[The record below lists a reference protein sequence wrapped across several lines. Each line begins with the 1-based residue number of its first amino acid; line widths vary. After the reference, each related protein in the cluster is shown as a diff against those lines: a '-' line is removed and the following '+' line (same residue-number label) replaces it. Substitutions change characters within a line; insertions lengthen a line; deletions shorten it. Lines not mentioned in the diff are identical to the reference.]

1 MGNCVARD
9 IPDPQT
15 GLTPNHINAV
25 RQNWKL
31 IEKRLP
37 EYGLEL
43 FVAFI
48 TKHPEWLPLFP
59 FLKPSDM
66 ARLSQTPRLKAF
78 GTIVLRKLGE
88 LLSMLDSP
96 PKLIGELLRQGAN
109 HRSRGLAPENFQALQ
124 HDLNELFV
132 KVCGPEFDIEAW
144 DAVLTLIMTGIE
156 EGLRQAKDKDAK
168 YM

>member
-15 GLTPNHINAV
+15 GLTSNHIKAV
-25 RQNWKL
+25 RANWKL

-43 FVAFI
+43 FVAYLN
-48 TKHPEWLPLFP
+48 KHPDWIGLLP
-59 FLKPSDM
+59 FLKPADM
-66 ARLSQTPRLKAF
+66 PRLQQTPRLKAH
-78 GTIVLRKLGE
+78 GTIVLKKLGE
-88 LLSMLDSP
+88 LLTMLDSP
-96 PKLIGELLRQGAN
+96 PKLIGELLKQGST
-109 HRSRGLAPENFQALQ
+109 HRARGLAPENFQAIQ

-132 KVCGPEFDIEAW
+132 KICGPEFDIEGW

-156 EGLRQAKDKDAK
+156 EGLRQARDKDAK
-168 YM
+168 YL